1 MSPRV
6 LLAEDNDQLAGAI
19 EALLTRQGLTV
30 ERAGD
35 GVEALG
41 RIAESPPDLLLL
53 DLKLPRLHGIE
64 LLKKLRQNPRT
75 SALPVV
81 IITGAYRGDPYV
93 RAAKAL
99 GVSAYLEKPFKA
111 GELLAAL
118 KQALPVRAPAAPPA
132 PRAETVDCHLRRA
145 FIGRFCGRLV
155 LHGGGCEY
163 SLTFI
168 SGTPVF
174 VRPGFAYLDFGDW
187 LHRRGFLSAE
197 EYAFYAGPGQHR
209 YELPVQMGCIEY
221 PDLLE
226 EKLAYLSAELVA
238 AFALPPLAAEEHP
251 FSPPPG
257 LQLLTVNVPQIFYQG
272 YHRHLRPELRQRLL
286 EVEGQ
291 RYAALAPDYF
301 RYANFLALSHEERQ
315 LLPRLDGTR
324 SLAECLAGE
333 TDLAPLALTLQALGM
348 LRCADAPLTSASAPE
363 FPLRTLFNAV
373 AEETVEIAV
382 DAPLES
388 FADLVEPAAPTAGP
402 AVASAPPAPTPAAVP
417 GEDDLAARVRKT
429 HASLQG
435 KNYYEIFGLNQATF
449 SFDQLKKNYFAL
461 TRDFGPDLLMQ
472 LAGAEAALV
481 EEILAAVA
489 NAYNTLSDVVRKENY
504 DQLLGS
510 DRVGL
515 GQKGDDRFQAQVQSQ
530 SGKVFIEMEEWDNA
544 ETALQ
549 DACNIDPNN
558 GDYQA
563 HLAWAIYRNPRN
575 AASRAMQEKA
585 RQLLNR
591 ALTLERTAAG
601 FAFKGWILF
610 EAGEDTLAEGE
621 FNKALKLDA
630 RLQMARK
637 GLRSLQETRER
648 EKKGL
653 FRRMFG

>member
-1 MSPRV
+1 MSSRV
-6 LLAEDNDQLAGAI
+6 LLAEDNDQLAAAL
-19 EALLTRQGLTV
+19 EALLTRQGLAV

-41 RIAESPPDLLLL
+41 RIAQSPPDLLLL

-64 LLKKLRQNPRT
+64 LLKRLRQNPHT
-75 SALPVV
+75 SGLPVV

-99 GVSAYLEKPFKA
+99 GIAAYLEKPFKA

-118 KQALPVRAPAAPPA
+118 KQALPADAPLSPPA
-132 PRAETVDCHLRRA
+132 PTTETVDAHLRRA

-155 LHGGGCEY
+155 LRGEGREY
-163 SLTFI
+163 SLTLI

-174 VRPGFAYLDFGDW
+174 VRPGFAYRDFGDW

-226 EKLAYLSAELVA
+226 EKLAYLSAELVES
-238 AFALPPLAAEEHP
+238 FALPPLTAVEHP
-251 FSPPPG
+251 FTPPPG
-257 LQLLTVNVPQIFYQG
+257 LQLLTVNVPRIFYQG
-272 YHRHLRPELRQRLL
+272 YHRYLRPEQRERLL
-286 EVEGQ
+286 TEDGP
-291 RYAALAPDYF
+291 RFAALAPDYF
-301 RYANFLALSHEERQ
+301 RYVNFLSLSHEERQ

-324 SLAECLAGE
+324 PLADCLAGE
-333 TDLAPLALTLQALGM
+333 ADLIPLALTLQALGM
-348 LRCADAPLTSASAPE
+348 LRCADVPLTLAAPE
-363 FPLRTLFNAV
+363 FPLRILFNAV
-373 AEETVEIAV
+373 AEETAEIALEG
-382 DAPLES
+382 PLES
-388 FADLVEPAAPTAGP
+388 FADLVEPAAQAATP
-402 AVASAPPAPTPAAVP
+402 AIASVSPTPPSADVP
-417 GEDDLAARVRKT
+417 GEAARTAEVRKI

-435 KNYYEIFGLNQATF
+435 KNYYEIFGLTQATF
-449 SFDQLKKNYFAL
+449 SFDQLKENYFSL
-461 TRDFGPDLLMQ
+461 TRQFGPDLLMQ
-472 LAGAEAALV
+472 LAGAEATMA

-530 SGKVFIEMEEWDNA
+530 SGKVFIQMEEWDNA

-558 GDYQA
+558 GDYLA

-601 FAFKGWILF
+601 FAFKGWLLF
-610 EAGEDTLAEGE
+610 EAGEDTLAEAE

-630 RLQMARK
+630 RQLMARK
-637 GLRSLQETRER
+637 GLKSLLETRER

>member
-6 LLAEDNDQLAGAI
+6 LLAEDNDQLAAAI
-19 EALLTRQGLTV
+19 EALLRRQGLTV
-30 ERAGD
+30 ERVGD
-35 GVEALG
+35 GVEALE
-41 RIAESPPDLLLL
+41 RIAKSPPDLLLL

-64 LLKKLRQNPRT
+64 LLKKLRQIPHT

-118 KQALPVRAPAAPPA
+118 KQALPANAPVSQPA
-132 PRAETVDCHLRRA
+132 PTAETVDCHLRRA

-155 LHGGGCEY
+155 LRGEGREY

-174 VRPGFAYLDFGDW
+174 VRPGFAYRDFGDW
-187 LHRRGFLSAE
+187 LHRRGVLSAE
-197 EYAFYAGPGQHR
+197 EYAFYSGPGQHR

-226 EKLAYLSAELVA
+226 EKLAYLSDELVES
-238 AFALPPLAAEEHP
+238 FALPPLAAEEHP
-251 FSPPPG
+251 FTPPPG
-257 LQLLTVNVPQIFYQG
+257 LQLLTINVPQIFYQG
-272 YHRHLRPELRQRLL
+272 YHRHLRPERRERLL
-286 EVEGQ
+286 AEEGP

-301 RYANFLALSHEERQ
+301 RYANFLSLKHEERQ

-324 SLAECLAGE
+324 PLAECLTGE
-333 TDLAPLALTLQALGM
+333 VDLTPLALTLQALGM
-348 LRCADAPLTSASAPE
+348 LRCANVPLTSASAPE
-363 FPLRTLFNAV
+363 FPLRTLFNTV
-373 AEETVEIAV
+373 AEETVETAV

-388 FADLVEPAAPTAGP
+388 FADLVEPAAPAAGP
-402 AVASAPPAPTPAAVP
+402 AVVSTPPAAVP
-417 GEDDLAARVRKT
+417 GEDERTAEVRKT
-429 HASLQG
+429 HAALQG

-449 SFDQLKKNYFAL
+449 SFDQLKKNYFTL
-461 TRDFGPDLLMQ
+461 TRQFGPDLLMQ
-472 LAGAEAALV
+472 LAGAEAALA

-510 DRVGL
+510 NRIGL

-549 DACNIDPNN
+549 DACNIDPGN
-558 GDYQA
+558 GDYLA

-630 RLQMARK
+630 RQLLARK
-637 GLRSLQETRER
+637 GLRNLQETRER
-648 EKKGL
+648 ERKGL